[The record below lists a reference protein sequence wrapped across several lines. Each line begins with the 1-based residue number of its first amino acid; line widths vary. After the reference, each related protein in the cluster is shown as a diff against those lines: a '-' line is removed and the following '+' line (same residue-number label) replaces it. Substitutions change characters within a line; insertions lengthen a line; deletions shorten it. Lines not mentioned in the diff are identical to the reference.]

1 MFSKERATGV
11 IYGDERELEG
21 KTELALQSLT
31 QKEKKN
37 MSLRWKKKDQNVP
50 SCIGQ
55 LSSDQKGGAFE
66 SSKEINLQ

>member
-37 MSLRWKKKDQNVP
+37 MSLRWKKKD
-50 SCIGQ
+50 
-55 LSSDQKGGAFE
+55 
-66 SSKEINLQ
+66 

>member
-31 QKEKKN
+31 QKEKQHESE
-37 MSLRWKKKDQNVP
+37 MEEERIECSQLYWPTLFRLERW
-50 SCIGQ
+50 C
-55 LSSDQKGGAFE
+55 L
-66 SSKEINLQ
+66 